1 MAPTAEA
8 TFDTATAGAS
18 TTSRNH
24 LRFRPGD
31 AVVVGDVLALGAL
44 FWLAKVIFNLDNS
57 MAVFAVATF
66 AAVVGP
72 SARRCRLSAT
82 GLDDAS
88 CVVRGVAIAYVI
100 ASAAHAVIPESSQ
113 DLQVLLIVAAATI
126 PTLLAARSVS
136 YAVERVVRRY
146 GTKDRVVLIGGG
158 PTAARLA
165 RTLKEHQ
172 EYGFEV
178 VGALDDST
186 DFDPTVVGTPLLGN
200 PGQLR
205 TVITEHGV
213 DAVIVSTADD
223 DNRVLTAE
231 LRAACEAGAR
241 VWVVPRLFELGSS
254 ATCGEHLWGIP
265 IVRLNDPAKLRPAF
279 RAKRAFDFVAS
290 AVGLLVASPIMAA
303 IAIAILIED
312 RGPVLYRQQ
321 RIATGGKVFDILK
334 FRSMRVATDEEMQ
347 AELIA
352 QLDRR
357 TRGIESGPASDMRV
371 TRVGRFIRASGLDEL
386 PQLINILVGHM
397 SLVGPRP
404 ERPFLVKELS
414 REFPGFEERHRLPVG
429 LTGWSQV
436 HGLRGEDTSVEER
449 IEFDN
454 HYIENWS
461 LAQDVKILL
470 RTAKTLVKQ

>member
-1 MAPTAEA
+1 MSPTAEA
-8 TFDTATAGAS
+8 TFEATRAS
-18 TTSRNH
+18 TTARGRV
-24 LRFRPGD
+24 RFRPGD
-31 AVVVGDVLALGAL
+31 AVVVGDVIALGAL

-82 GLDDAS
+82 GLDDAG

-136 YAVERVVRRY
+136 YALERVVRRH
-146 GTKDRVVLIGGG
+146 GTKDKVVLIGGG

-178 VGALDDST
+178 IGALDDSP
-186 DFDPTVVGTPLLGN
+186 DFDPTVVGTPLLGS

-205 TVITEHGV
+205 SVIAEHGV

-223 DNRVLTAE
+223 EDQVLTTE

-241 VWVVPRLFELGSS
+241 VWVVPRLFELGSPVTS
-254 ATCGEHLWGIP
+254 GEHLWGVP

-279 RAKRAFDFVAS
+279 RAKRAFDIVAS
-290 AVGLLVASPIMAA
+290 AVGLLIASPVMAA

-312 RGPVLYRQQ
+312 RGPILYRQQ
-321 RIATGGKVFDILK
+321 RIATSDRLFDMLK
-334 FRSMRVATDEEMQ
+334 FRSMRVATEEEIQ
-347 AELIA
+347 AEWNEE
-352 QLDRR
+352 LDRR
-357 TRGIESGPASDMRV
+357 VEGSSSGSGSADRV
-371 TRVGRFIRASGLDEL
+371 TRVGRFIRATGLDEL
-386 PQLINILVGHM
+386 PQLINILKGDM
-397 SLVGPRP
+397 SFVGPRP
-404 ERPFLVKELS
+404 ERPFFVEELS
-414 REFPGFEERHRLPVG
+414 RDFPTFELRHRLPVG

-436 HGLRGEDTSVEER
+436 HGLRGDDTSVEER